1 MKHTLPPLDSLKVFE
16 AAARHLSFSLAAEE
30 LCISKGAVSYQIRKL
45 ETHIKATLFKRYTR
59 QVYLTESGQNLLMTV
74 QNQFVE
80 LEKTLQQINNDQN
93 DQHIT
98 IGATTYV
105 AARWLSSRIAK
116 FNQQYPDI
124 SVVFRHSVN
133 SLNFKLQEVDLAIR
147 WEACKSSRNNK
158 QQLHLAMPLFP
169 ACSPKLLERIDIDQ
183 SCLPL
188 DANELS
194 QSVLKTLPLLC
205 EDRTVDHWQVWYK
218 STNHHLT
225 NTRHIISD
233 ANVRVQ
239 AAIDAQGLIMADQLM
254 QNEFDNGL
262 LVPLFKQQL
271 VGYGYT
277 LMLSPMQSN
286 HSNAHLLYN
295 WLISNQESSA

>member
-45 ETHIKATLFKRYTR
+45 ETHIQSSLFKRYTR

-74 QNQFVE
+74 QNQFSE
-80 LEKTLQQINNDQN
+80 LEKTLSQINNNQN

-105 AARWLSSRIAK
+105 AARWLSSRIAQ
-116 FNQQYPDI
+116 FTQHHPDI
-124 SVVFRHSVN
+124 YVVFRHSVN
-133 SLNFKLQEVDLAIR
+133 SLNFKLQDVDLAIR
-147 WEACKSSRNNK
+147 WEANKEINKSRHK
-158 QQLHLAMPLFP
+158 LHLDMPLFP
-169 ACSPKLLERIDIDQ
+169 ACSPKLLERININQ
-183 SCLPL
+183 AQLPL
-188 DANELS
+188 DASLLGQEKFNN
-194 QSVLKTLPLLC
+194 LPLLC
-205 EDRTVDHWQVWYK
+205 EDRSIDDWQVWY
-218 STNHHLT
+218 NLT
-225 NTRHIISD
+225 DSQLNNPRHVISD

-239 AAIDAQGLIMADQLM
+239 AAIDGQGLIMADQLM

-271 VGYGYT
+271 TGYGYT
-277 LMLSPMQSN
+277 LMLSSTQNSN
-286 HSNAHLLYN
+286 PNAQLLYK
-295 WLISNQESSA
+295 WLSSQ